1 MYYSPEKHQLFKDT
15 LQEQAQNTCAEIERY
30 WVDKNL
36 TINDYSSVEKQN
48 LILKR
53 EMSNYLIQISAQS
66 WMNVHYMALYMWVGF
81 LFN

>member
-36 TINDYSSVEKQN
+36 TINDYSFVKKQKLNFEERNVE
-48 LILKR
+48 LSY
-53 EMSNYLIQISAQS
+53 SNISTI
-66 WMNVHYMALYMWVGF
+66 MNECPLYGTVHVSGLS
-81 LFN
+81 L